1 MAARTYG
8 LVIDGETVEPDSRYE
23 IINPATEQVVA
34 EAPEASVAQAN
45 AAVDAAADALP
56 AWSATSPEERAALL
70 DRAADL
76 IDAAADELVPLVQA
90 ETGATYRVTK
100 TIQVPQ
106 SSTYMRPAL
115 SMPPRVP
122 GSVPA
127 MKYSSVRRWVH
138 GPGTPPV

>member
-8 LVIDGETVEPDSRYE
+8 LVIGGETVEPDSRYE

-70 DRAADL
+70 ERAADL

-100 TIQVPQ
+100 TIQVPAVRGPAPPLRPGAR
-106 SSTYMRPAL
+106 SSPA
-115 SMPPRVP
+115 SSRWNRRSCPPRRWP
-122 GSVPA
+122 PA
-127 MKYSSVRRWVH
+127 
-138 GPGTPPV
+138 G